1 MATIVHTADVHLDP
15 DRPARMEG
23 LRSVMQAAADS
34 GAELLTI
41 GGDLFETP
49 EDLVALRTTLRNEV
63 FTEDAVPTLLIPG
76 NHDEAAFRGN
86 LDFGPSCSVVLDHPF
101 GTWTSDDGDVRI
113 CAVPYVDRL
122 DSEIRLALADRDPFG
137 GLDVLMIHG
146 SLDAPGAA
154 PGAGEE
160 AGRAYCP
167 LSSALLERLGFDVYL
182 AGHYHSPQIHATGGG
197 GEFVY
202 PGTPV
207 STRRS
212 ETGRRKVCRLDA
224 DGVSLDPLGT
234 PHYAEFDRTII
245 PGREEEVFADLDGWV
260 DAQHEEAMLMGALD
274 GFTGLEETEV
284 ADRLGQ
290 VPWHELQNDVLGA
303 EQLLEDPLYGR
314 FRDVLQEQQWD
325 EPTTTAVD
333 QLVLE
338 VMGALRSMGDR

>member
-1 MATIVHTADVHLDP
+1 MTTIVHTADVHLDP

-23 LRSVMQAAADS
+23 LRSVMQAAEHAE
-34 GAELLTI
+34 AELLTI

-49 EDLVALRTTLRNEV
+49 EDVDALRTPLRNEV

-86 LDFGPSCSVVLDHPF
+86 LDFGPSCSVVLDPPF
-101 GTWTSDDGDVRI
+101 GTWTSAAEDVRI
-113 CAVPYVDRL
+113 SAVPYVDRL
-122 DSEIRLALADRDPFG
+122 DSDIRLALADRDPFD

-182 AGHYHSPQIHATGGG
+182 AGHYHSPQIHAIGGG

-224 DGVSLDPLGT
+224 DGVTLDALGT
-234 PHYAEFDRTII
+234 PHYARFDRTII
-245 PGREEEVFADLDGWV
+245 PGQEETVFADLDEWV
-260 DAQHEEAMLMGALD
+260 DAQHEEADLMGAID
-274 GFTGLEETEV
+274 GFTELAETEV

-290 VPWHELQNDVLGA
+290 VPWHELRNDVRGA
-303 EQLLEDPLYGR
+303 AELLDDPLYGR
-314 FRDVLQEQQWD
+314 FSQVLQEQQWD

-338 VMGALRSMGDR
+338 VMGSLRSMGDA